1 MDGQTDLFDD
11 LVSVEQFNIVPDPS
25 REIIDKALMRIVMS
39 PYSRAGDV
47 IKSCELL
54 CKKHGYLTPE
64 KHELTGANGEP
75 ILQRRLSD
83 DDMIQIHLKAKQLDS
98 EY

>member
-1 MDGQTDLFDD
+1 MDSQTDLFDD

-54 CKKHGYLTPE
+54 CKKHGYLSPE
-64 KHELTGANGEP
+64 KHELSGANGQP
-75 ILQRRLSD
+75 IQTMTLPADPIEAS
-83 DDMIQIHLKAKQLDS
+83 KAYQDFMKKK
-98 EY
+98 

>member
-64 KHELTGANGEP
+64 SHDINTTVTHRTLDSFYGEP
-75 ILQRRLSD
+75 
-83 DDMIQIHLKAKQLDS
+83 
-98 EY
+98 